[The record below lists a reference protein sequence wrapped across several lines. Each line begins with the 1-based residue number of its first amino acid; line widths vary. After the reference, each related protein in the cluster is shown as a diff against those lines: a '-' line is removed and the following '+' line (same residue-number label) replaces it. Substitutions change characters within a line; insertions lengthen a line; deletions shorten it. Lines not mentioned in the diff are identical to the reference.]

1 MKKILLS
8 AIATVALPAIA
19 FAADLPARTYT
30 KAPVV
35 AAPVAYNWTGFY
47 VGAHVGGG
55 WASNNWYEDATVTGA
70 GGVAPAGF
78 PDAAYNASGVIGGG
92 QIGYNYQSG
101 WAVFGVEGDVSGTGI
116 KGSGPCFPEVV
127 GTVQSCSTNIRW
139 LGTVTGRLG
148 VAFNSTLL
156 YVKGGWAWAKE
167 NLQNACDICNGG
179 PVLWQS
185 ADNRNGGTVGVGVEY
200 GFTPNW
206 SAKLEYDHI
215 AFGKQNVGTFTNAAG
230 FSPFTEDIR
239 QNINLV
245 KVGANYRF
253 GGPVVAQY

>member
-1 MKKILLS
+1 MHRNPCAAVAMKSPGIRFKEGLVP
-8 AIATVALPAIA
+8 T
-19 FAADLPARTYT
+19 T
-30 KAPVV
+30 
-35 AAPVAYNWTGFY
+35 
-47 VGAHVGGG
+47 
-55 WASNNWYEDATVTGA
+55 
-70 GGVAPAGF
+70 
-78 PDAAYNASGVIGGG
+78 SGNRGRCPL
-92 QIGYNYQSG
+92 
-101 WAVFGVEGDVSGTGI
+101 FR
-116 KGSGPCFPEVV
+116 CR
-127 GTVQSCSTNIRW
+127 STDIRW
-139 LGTVTGRLG
+139 LATVTGRLG

-156 YVKGGWAWAKE
+156 YVKGGWAWANE

-179 PVLWQS
+179 AVLWQS

-206 SAKLEYDHI
+206 SAKLEYDYI